1 MPLKNATLFAGIIF
15 AFALRLYLAGLGY
28 NYDIESFERVAKIVV
43 SGQSVYAETA
53 RYNYGILWAYQLA
66 ALSYLQNYL
75 NPATDTAANIQA
87 FHLWVA
93 AYVSLAE
100 LLLAFGIARYS
111 NPKSWKLVLMAW
123 LFNPLS
129 CLLLGYHSAF
139 DIWAILWAYL
149 ALQQL
154 RQSVAQDKSE
164 RKQQVFA
171 AVLMAISLSTKHIF
185 IFFPLWISFYAL
197 FAKRRDYFLS
207 LAFPLISYGVFFL
220 LFLPFSFDE
229 ASRIGIIKHVFSYA
243 SADGIAFWPY
253 VLRALSPDAA
263 AFFSSYWKYF
273 FILSLV
279 FVGFLLRKTKSVEVL
294 FSIYLLAFVA
304 FSSAMATQYLY
315 IPLLGIYF
323 LLPRQYFW
331 LYSFWA
337 ATFLLLR
344 SPTNLG
350 GLDFWADFYAS
361 YARPQAFFDA
371 FLSLYALQI
380 ALFGCF
386 IYAIKYVKK

>member
-1 MPLKNATLFAGIIF
+1 MNIQNATLFAGIIF

-28 NYDIESFERVAKIVV
+28 NYDVESFERVAQIVV

-66 ALSYLQNYL
+66 ALSYLQNYI
-75 NPATDTAANIQA
+75 NPATDLAANIQA

-100 LLLAFGIARYS
+100 LLLAFGIARYA
-111 NPKSWKLVLMAW
+111 NPKNWKLVLTAW

-129 CLLLGYHSAF
+129 CLLLGFHSAF
-139 DIWAILWAYL
+139 DVWAILWAYL
-149 ALQQL
+149 ALLQL
-154 RQSVAQDKSE
+154 KESIAQDKNS
-164 RKQQVFA
+164 RQKQVFA

-197 FAKRRDYFLS
+197 LAKRRDYFLAF
-207 LAFPLISYGVFFL
+207 AFPLVSYGVFFL

-229 ASRIGIIKHVFSYA
+229 ASRMGIIKNVFAYA
-243 SADGIAFWPY
+243 SADGIAFWPR

-263 AFFSSYWKYF
+263 AAFAPYWKYF

-279 FVGFLLRKTKSVEVL
+279 FIGFLLSKTKSMKLL
-294 FSIYLLAFVA
+294 FSIYLVAFVA

-323 LLPRQYFW
+323 LLPRRYFW

-337 ATFLLLR
+337 AAFLLLR

-350 GLDFWADFYAS
+350 GLPFWVDFYAN
-361 YARPQAFFDA
+361 YARPSFFFDA
-371 FLSLYALQI
+371 FFSLYALQI
-380 ALFGCF
+380 ALFCCF
-386 IYAIKYVKK
+386 IYTIKYVKK

>member
-1 MPLKNATLFAGIIF
+1 MQMPLKNATLFAGIIL

-28 NYDIESFERVAKIVV
+28 NYDVESFERVAQIVV

-75 NPATDTAANIQA
+75 NPAADLAANIQA

-93 AYVSLAE
+93 AYVSMGE
-100 LLLAFGIARYS
+100 LLLALAIARYAGA
-111 NPKSWKLVLMAW
+111 KWGILAW

-129 CLLLGYHSAF
+129 CLLLGFHSAF
-139 DIWAILWAYL
+139 DVWAILWAYL
-149 ALQQL
+149 ALEQL
-154 RQSVAQDKSE
+154 KESIAQDKNS
-164 RKQQVFA
+164 RQKQIFA

-197 FAKRRDYFLS
+197 FTVWRDYFLAV
-207 LAFPLISYGVFFL
+207 AFPLLSYGLFFL

-229 ASRIGIIKHVFSYA
+229 ASRMGIIKNVFAYA

-253 VLRALSPDAA
+253 ILRTLSPDAA
-263 AFFSSYWKYF
+263 AFFAPYWKYF

-279 FVGFLLRKTKSVEVL
+279 LIGFLLRKTKSAEVL

-315 IPLLGIYF
+315 IPLLGIWH
-323 LLPRQYFW
+323 LLPRRYFW

-337 ATFLLLR
+337 AAFLLLR

-350 GLDFWADFYAS
+350 GLSFWVDFYAN
-361 YARPQAFFDA
+361 YLRPQVFFDA

-380 ALFGCF
+380 ALFCCF